1 MAEHGAAVTD
11 KIWTKAF
18 TTIFIVNFF
27 MNMGQ
32 YMMNTIIPKYAYHMG
47 SEATVVGVVT
57 GMFAV
62 TALASRPFAGPAVD
76 YFRKNRLMTLSIGLI
91 TLAFVCYS
99 FSQNIT
105 MLIAARLIHGIGM
118 GLTGPLC
125 LAMVSNTLPD
135 TKMASGMGVF
145 SLGAAVASATGPTL
159 GLKLSDAIGYTNT
172 FIICTVLMAICLG
185 FTLLLRSNQPVR
197 TERFKVTLNQIV
209 APETFMPTLV
219 MLFMALPYTAIHSF
233 IAIYGG
239 LSGVEDIGLFF
250 TASAICLIFI
260 RPVSGRIAD
269 KYGFDKTIIPG
280 LVVFIGALIIISFSR
295 TLPMFLLAGVVTA
308 VGYGSSQPVLQAI
321 CMQLVPRERRG
332 AAGNTNYMG
341 TDIGF
346 LTGPTIA
353 GAIISAVQ
361 NATGS
366 EVLGISVMYRVMILP
381 VLAGI
386 ALFALTRKKLDAR
399 VRALQETPEPARD
412 ETAPCETQKN

>member
-1 MAEHGAAVTD
+1 MEKHGTAATD

-32 YMMNTIIPKYAYHMG
+32 YMMNTLIPKYAYHMG
-47 SEATVVGVVT
+47 SEATVVGIVT

-62 TALASRPFAGPAVD
+62 TALAIRPLAGPAVD
-76 YFRKNRLMTLSIGLI
+76 YFRKNRLMTLSIGLM

-99 FSQNIT
+99 FSWNIT
-105 MLIAARLIHGIGM
+105 MLIAARLLHGVGM
-118 GLTGPLC
+118 GLSGPLC
-125 LAMVSNTLPD
+125 LALVSNTLPD
-135 TKMASGMGVF
+135 SKMASGMGIF

-159 GLKLSDAIGYTNT
+159 GLKLSGAIGYTNT
-172 FIICTVLMAICLG
+172 FIICTALMALCLG
-185 FTLLLRSNQPVR
+185 LTLMIRSDAPVR
-197 TERFKVTLNQIV
+197 AERFKVTLNQIV
-209 APETFMPTLV
+209 APETLMPTLV
-219 MLFMALPYTAIHSF
+219 MLFITLPYTAINSF
-233 IAIYGG
+233 MAIFGG
-239 LSGVEDIGLFF
+239 LCGVEDIGLFF
-250 TASAICLIFI
+250 TASAVCLIFI

-280 LVVFIGALIIISFSR
+280 LAVLIGAMIVISFSR
-295 TLPMFLLAGVVTA
+295 TLPMFLLAGVITA

-341 TDIGF
+341 IDIGF

-353 GAIISAVQ
+353 GAIISAVR

-366 EVLGISVMYRVMILP
+366 EVLGMAVMYRVMILP
-381 VLAGI
+381 VIVGMV
-386 ALFALTRKKLDAR
+386 LFALIRKKLNAR
-399 VRALQETPEPARD
+399 IRALQETPETARD
-412 ETAPCETQKN
+412 ETACEAQKN